1 MSKCGNVVPKYAP
14 SITAIRSS
22 KAEKKLAETKY
33 SGVALGLRKC
43 IGVAGLPHYS
53 FGTLSVVGLPG
64 FRCAAF
70 VPCEPQ
76 RQCSVL
82 YGSPRVPG

>member
-1 MSKCGNVVPKYAP
+1 
-14 SITAIRSS
+14 
-22 KAEKKLAETKY
+22 
-33 SGVALGLRKC
+33 LGLRKC